1 MQIYSVRIKPVFF
14 IFLLIILAT
23 GQACTSK
30 RLAKQASNLED
41 AGLYE
46 MAAEHYLKSFRSNQR
61 NIEAATGLRRTAQRT
76 LESRAIMV
84 NQAWL
89 EGDDRETV
97 YRYLEVLDY
106 HQKIGSAGI
115 QLSIPGQA
123 RTNYQEAKPR
133 FLDNTFEEAR
143 LLLEEERF
151 NRAESLFLEINR
163 IDPDYQDLSRYMRVS
178 RSEPLYRTGTDQ
190 LNSGFYRRA
199 YQTFTTLL
207 NNHGA
212 YKDAREL
219 REDAL
224 KKGRLTVAIADFENR
239 TRQRNIHE
247 LIKSRITAEL
257 SSGSNPFI
265 QVVDDRNINAFLK
278 EQQMA
283 ARLGSEMKV
292 GHLMAAKALL
302 TGELTSFEIREGRLQ
317 QTEKRAY
324 LKEEIEIV
332 DGVTREKTTRT
343 VYHKVTYVEYSREN
357 SASGSFRYQ
366 LSSTETGAILASGVI
381 ELSPSDKVNYAV
393 FDGEPDKLVPGH
405 WEERNRDSPKD
416 NIRDEARHI
425 RPLQNLLSARQEI
438 RPAGS
443 LRNELAE
450 GIASAVSQA
459 VNDHNPEQ

>member
-1 MQIYSVRIKPVFF
+1 MI
-14 IFLLIILAT
+14 LLVILAG

-46 MAAEHYLKSFRSNQR
+46 MAAEHYLKSFSSNQR

-76 LESRAIMV
+76 IESKAIRV

-115 QLSIPGQA
+115 ELSIPGQA

-143 LLLEEERF
+143 LLLEEESF
-151 NRAESLFLEINR
+151 TRAESLFLEINR
-163 IDPDYQDLSRYMRVS
+163 IDPDYQDLSQYMRVS

-199 YQTFTTLL
+199 YQTFTNLL
-207 NNHGA
+207 NNHGS

-224 KKGRLTVAIADFENR
+224 KKGRLTVAIADFENN

-247 LIKSRITAEL
+247 IVKSRITAEL

-265 QVVDDRNINAFLK
+265 QVVDDRNINAFLR
-278 EQQMA
+278 EQQVA
-283 ARLGSEMKV
+283 THLGSDMKI
-292 GHLMAAKALL
+292 GQLMSAKALL
-302 TGELTSFEIREGRLQ
+302 TGELINFEIREGRLQ

-324 LKEEIEIV
+324 LNEEIEIV

-343 VYHKVTYVEYSREN
+343 IFHKVTYYEYTREN

-381 ELSPSDKVNYAV
+381 ELSPSDKVHYAV
-393 FDGEPDKLVPGH
+393 FDGKSDKLVPGH
-405 WEERNRDSPKD
+405 WEDRNSDSPKD
-416 NIRDEARHI
+416 NIQDEARYI
-425 RPLQNLLSARQEI
+425 RPLQNLFSARQEI
-438 RPAGS
+438 KPPGS
-443 LRNELAE
+443 LRDELTE
-450 GIASAVSQA
+450 GIASAVSRA
-459 VNDHNPEQ
+459 VNDYNPEK